1 MLQKLKPTIAI
12 IDSGIGGL
20 SVLNQLIDRYHSGNY
35 IYFADNLYMPYGN
48 KTKQFIAQRV
58 KNIIQFLKDKY
69 NPDVI
74 ILACNTASSILK
86 DEKIDNVV
94 CMQFSKAYRYLATPL
109 TKRILKGINILV
121 DSTLARNIENNIFN
135 REKLEK
141 IIKKHIKKNK
151 LDSLESLV
159 LGCTHYELVAEIFE
173 KYCPNTQII
182 NNSKYILNNI
192 IYSPQQDECNVEYI
206 LSKQSL
212 KYCQKLMRLTRR

>member
-74 ILACNTASSILK
+74 VLACNTASSILK

-94 CMQFSKAYRYLATPL
+94 CMKFSKAYRYLATPL
-109 TKRILKGINILV
+109 TKRILKGVDILA

-192 IYSPQQDECNVEYI
+192 IYSPLQDECNVEYI

>member
-69 NPDVI
+69 NPDAI

-94 CMQFSKAYRYLATPL
+94 CMQFIKAYRYLATPL
-109 TKRILKGINILV
+109 TKRILKGVDILA

-192 IYSPQQDECNVEYI
+192 IYSPLQDECNVEYI

>member
-94 CMQFSKAYRYLATPL
+94 CMKFSKAYRYLATPL
-109 TKRILKGINILV
+109 TKRILKGIDILA

-182 NNSKYILNNI
+182 NNSKYILDNI

>member
-94 CMQFSKAYRYLATPL
+94 CMKFSKAYRYLATPL
-109 TKRILKGINILV
+109 TKRILKGVDILA

-182 NNSKYILNNI
+182 NNSKYILDNI

>member
-1 MLQKLKPTIAI
+1 MLQKLEPTIAI

-35 IYFADNLYMPYGN
+35 IYFADSLYMPYGN

-94 CMQFSKAYRYLATPL
+94 CMQFSKVYRYLATPL
-109 TKRILKGINILV
+109 TKRILKGVDILA

-173 KYCPNTQII
+173 KYCPKTQII
-182 NNSKYILNNI
+182 NNSKYILDNI